1 LFLAV
6 AVPEFPAFVAGQ
18 HVEFE
23 WVPVEDVD
31 AEFRYETVRAWP
43 VGAEPHVWM
52 GVSDTSAWDIGA
64 GFTSAPGRFGPD
76 EQA

>member
-1 LFLAV
+1 MSGVIDSVDTPGGSRTLFLAV

-43 VGAEPHVWM
+43 VGAEPHVRSV
-52 GVSDTSAWDIGA
+52 VSGARAW
-64 GFTSAPGRFGPD
+64 
-76 EQA
+76 